1 MKSFKQFTELTEEEQ
16 LDEFLGSVF
25 KSVGNAAKGV
35 IGSGRGQNNPNQG
48 SRSMS
53 GRAGGPIGSG
63 RGQNLAMKP
72 APAGPIGS
80 GRGQN
85 PSPVAGGKTPPS
97 VKFDASGKSRFQ
109 RGIGEFAPKAPA
121 AAPPKEPSMNAN
133 RPGKPKPSPMNANR
147 PGAPKANSGALS
159 GKKPSDMLSKG
170 GKVRKE
176 SLELE
181 EGRAEDAKKSL
192 EKVKKRQGVLDDYEK
207 KTGKKL
213 DINKSVEAR
222 DHKKNFPGAKRTSK
236 KKRGEKE
243 SELETHNRR
252 VNKYTERLLKYGK
265 TKKQKKDDDAM
276 AKHTSRFD

>member
-1 MKSFKQFTELTEEEQ
+1 MGGVL
-16 LDEFLGSVF
+16 

-35 IGSGRGQNNPNQG
+35 IGSGRGQNPNQG

-63 RGQNLAMKP
+63 RGQNLPMKP
-72 APAGPIGS
+72 APSGPIGS
-80 GRGQN
+80 GRGLN
-85 PSPVAGGKTPPS
+85 PSSVAGGKTPPS

-109 RGIGEFAPKAPA
+109 KGIGEFAPKAPA
-121 AAPPKEPSMNAN
+121 AAPAPKEPSMNAN

-147 PGAPKANSGALS
+147 PGAPKANSSVLS

-222 DHKKNFPGAKRTSK
+222 EHKKNFPGAKRTGK

-265 TKKQKKDDDAM
+265 TKKQKKDDEAM

>member
-1 MKSFKQFTELTEEEQ
+1 MKSFKQFTELREEEQ
-16 LDEFLGSVF
+16 LDEFLGSGF
-25 KSVGNAAKGV
+25 KAIGKAVKGAM
-35 IGSGRGQNNPNQG
+35 GGKAPAENPNQG
-48 SRSMS
+48 SRSMA
-53 GRAGGPIGSG
+53 GRAGAGMNPPAAAALSRPGV
-63 RGQNLAMKP
+63 NLA
-72 APAGPIGS
+72 
-80 GRGQN
+80 Q
-85 PSPVAGGKTPPS
+85 
-97 VKFDASGKSRFQ
+97 KFDASGKSRFQ
-109 RGIGEFAPKAPA
+109 KGIGEFAPKVPA
-121 AAPPKEPSMNAN
+121 AAPINTAKPT
-133 RPGKPKPSPMNANR
+133 PGPAKPKPSPMNTNR

-222 DHKKNFPGAKRTSK
+222 DHKKNFPGAKRTGK

>member
-1 MKSFKQFTELTEEEQ
+1 MKSFKQFTQLSEEEQ
-16 LDEFLGSVF
+16 LDEFLGGVF
-25 KSVGNAAKGV
+25 KSVGKAVKGAV
-35 IGSGRGQNNPNQG
+35 GGKAPTENPNQG
-48 SRSMS
+48 SRSMA
-53 GRAGGPIGSG
+53 GRAGVGMNP
-63 RGQNLAMKP
+63 P
-72 APAGPIGS
+72 AS
-80 GRGQN
+80 
-85 PSPVAGGKTPPS
+85 VAGGKIPPS
-97 VKFDASGKSRFQ
+97 VKFGGGQNLPKPGVNLAQKFDASGKSRFQ

-121 AAPPKEPSMNAN
+121 AAPVDAAKPAASPA
-133 RPGKPKPSPMNANR
+133 KPKPSPMNANR

-159 GKKPSDMLSKG
+159 GKRPSDLLSKG

-176 SLELE
+176 SFELE

-222 DHKKNFPGAKRTSK
+222 EHKKNFPGAKRTGK

-252 VNKYTERLLKYGK
+252 VNKYSERLRKYGK
-265 TKKQKKDDDAM
+265 TKKQKKDDEAM

>member
-1 MKSFKQFTELTEEEQ
+1 MKSFKQFTQLSEEEQ
-16 LDEFLGSVF
+16 LDEFLGGVF
-25 KSVGNAAKGV
+25 KSVGKAVKGAV
-35 IGSGRGQNNPNQG
+35 GGKAPTENPNQG
-48 SRSMS
+48 SRSMA
-53 GRAGGPIGSG
+53 GRAGVGMNP
-63 RGQNLAMKP
+63 P
-72 APAGPIGS
+72 AS
-80 GRGQN
+80 
-85 PSPVAGGKTPPS
+85 VAGGKIPPS
-97 VKFDASGKSRFQ
+97 VKFGGGQNLPKPGVNLAQKFDASGKSRFQ

-121 AAPPKEPSMNAN
+121 AAPVDAAKPSAS
-133 RPGKPKPSPMNANR
+133 PAKPKPSPMNANR

-159 GKKPSDMLSKG
+159 GKRPSDLLSKG

-176 SLELE
+176 SFELE

-222 DHKKNFPGAKRTSK
+222 EHKKNFPGAKRTGK

-252 VNKYTERLLKYGK
+252 VNKYSERLRKYGK
-265 TKKQKKDDDAM
+265 TKKQKKDDEAM

>member
-1 MKSFKQFTELTEEEQ
+1 MKSFKQFTESQLSEEQEQ
-16 LDEFLGSVF
+16 LDEFLGGVM
-25 KSVGNAAKGV
+25 KSVGKAVKGV
-35 IGSGRGQNNPNQG
+35 VGGGKPPAQNPNQG
-48 SRSMS
+48 SRSMA
-53 GRAGGPIGSG
+53 GRAGVGMNPPAAAAG
-63 RGQNLAMKP
+63 RAL
-72 APAGPIGS
+72 
-80 GRGQN
+80 N
-85 PSPVAGGKTPPS
+85 PSAVAGGKTPPS

-109 RGIGEFAPKAPA
+109 KGIGEFAPKAPA
-121 AAPPKEPSMNAN
+121 AAPVDAAKPAAGPA
-133 RPGKPKPSPMNANR
+133 KPKPSPMNANR
-147 PGAPKANSGALS
+147 PGAPKANSSVLS

-222 DHKKNFPGAKRTSK
+222 DHKKNFPGAKRTGK

>member
-1 MKSFKQFTELTEEEQ
+1 MKSFKQFTESQLSEEQEQ
-16 LDEFLGSVF
+16 LDEFLGGVI
-25 KSVGNAAKGV
+25 KSVGKAVKGV
-35 IGSGRGQNNPNQG
+35 VGGGKPPAQNPNQG
-48 SRSMS
+48 SSAGPTGS
-53 GRAGGPIGSG
+53 GRA
-63 RGQNLAMKP
+63 L
-72 APAGPIGS
+72 
-80 GRGQN
+80 N
-85 PSPVAGGKTPPS
+85 PSSVAGGKIPPS

-109 RGIGEFAPKAPA
+109 KGIGEFAPKAPA
-121 AAPPKEPSMNAN
+121 AAPVDAAKPTAAPA
-133 RPGKPKPSPMNANR
+133 KPKPSPMNANR
-147 PGAPKANSGALS
+147 PGAPKANSSVLS

-222 DHKKNFPGAKRTSK
+222 EHKKNFPGAKRTGK

-265 TKKQKKDDDAM
+265 TKKQKKDDEAM

>member
-1 MKSFKQFTELTEEEQ
+1 MKSFKQFTESQLSEEQEQ
-16 LDEFLGSVF
+16 LDEFLGGVM
-25 KSVGNAAKGV
+25 KSVGKAVKGV
-35 IGSGRGQNNPNQG
+35 VGGGKPPAQNPNQG
-48 SRSMS
+48 SRSMA
-53 GRAGGPIGSG
+53 GRAGVGMNPPAAAAG
-63 RGQNLAMKP
+63 RAL
-72 APAGPIGS
+72 
-80 GRGQN
+80 N
-85 PSPVAGGKTPPS
+85 PSAVAGGKTPPS

-109 RGIGEFAPKAPA
+109 KGIGEFAPKAPA
-121 AAPPKEPSMNAN
+121 AAPVDAAKPAAGPA
-133 RPGKPKPSPMNANR
+133 KPKPSPMNANR
-147 PGAPKANSGALS
+147 PGAPKANSGVLS

-222 DHKKNFPGAKRTSK
+222 DHKKNFPGAKRTGK

>member
-1 MKSFKQFTELTEEEQ
+1 MKSFKQFTESQLSEEQEQ
-16 LDEFLGSVF
+16 LDEFLGGVF
-25 KSVGNAAKGV
+25 KSVGKAVKGV
-35 IGSGRGQNNPNQG
+35 VGGKAPTENPNQG
-48 SRSMS
+48 SRSMA
-53 GRAGGPIGSG
+53 GRAGVGMNPPAATAG
-63 RGQNLAMKP
+63 RAL
-72 APAGPIGS
+72 
-80 GRGQN
+80 N
-85 PSPVAGGKTPPS
+85 PSAVAGGKTPPS
-97 VKFDASGKSRFQ
+97 VKFGGNLAKFDASGKSRFQ

-121 AAPPKEPSMNAN
+121 AAPVDAAKPTAGPA
-133 RPGKPKPSPMNANR
+133 KPKPSPMNANR
-147 PGAPKANSGALS
+147 PGAPKANSSVLS

-222 DHKKNFPGAKRTSK
+222 EHKKNFPGAKRTGK

-265 TKKQKKDDDAM
+265 TKKQKKDDEAM